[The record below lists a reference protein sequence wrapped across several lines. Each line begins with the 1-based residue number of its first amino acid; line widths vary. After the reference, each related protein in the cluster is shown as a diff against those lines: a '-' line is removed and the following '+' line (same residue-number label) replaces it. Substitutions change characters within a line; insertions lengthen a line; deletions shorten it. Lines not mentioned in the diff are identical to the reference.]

1 MHTVNAIIIQ
11 NDSSINSNHDTKYL
25 WNFRIFVGTNSDYNF
40 NSECPGSPFQS
51 TQPTGN
57 DAVGLEIWC
66 NLDGDF
72 VSIVRDFSSQ
82 VGTTYEV
89 TLCDVAIFGPLSS
102 SVIAVPSN

>member
-1 MHTVNAIIIQ
+1 M
-11 NDSSINSNHDTKYL
+11 
-25 WNFRIFVGTNSDYNF
+25 

-66 NLDGDF
+66 NLDGNF

-89 TLCDVAIFGPLSS
+89 TLCDVAIFGPVSS
-102 SVIAVPSN
+102 SVVAVPSVPSKQVASQSTVGTTTAEYSVFLNEQSAFVIDFN